1 MGAMVTVLATG
12 IGLVCLGVR
21 EAEAIRGRRA
31 FRRRLR
37 ALAAD
42 NAAWAEHERIR
53 GLLAD

>member
-12 IGLVCLGVR
+12 IGLAVLGVR
-21 EAEAIRGRRA
+21 EAQAVRARRA

-42 NAAWAEHERIR
+42 SAAWAARERIR
-53 GLLAD
+53 AVVAG